1 MLGKRPCFQ
10 LVSYCSLVPTCSQLF
25 LNKKSKIVEF
35 LYFLIK
41 VDENIVYIL

>member
-35 LYFLIK
+35 LYFLI
-41 VDENIVYIL
+41 EMNGNIVYIL